1 MVLINKLLAFT
12 FYWYMLLTETS
23 GIKKYRDYTEMTEF
37 LININK
43 TYPQFVH
50 LHSIGQSAEGR
61 ELWVMV
67 ISKDP
72 LKQVLMKPNVKYVAN
87 LHGDEVA
94 GRALLLRFI
103 TDLVTNYHTKN
114 KTKRLLDNT
123 YVHIMPSMN
132 PDGFEKAINQ
142 CKGGPGRNNANGF
155 DLNTNFPDHFLRN
168 TENKQPEVEA
178 IMRWMNDVQFTLS
191 GHFRGGSLVITYPFN
206 SRKNHDSLKKSTNM
220 DGPAK
225 APDDDTLRY
234 LAFKNAIKRKET
246 SNEDICAHSRFR
258 NGIKNAA
265 QLPTVSGGMQDYNY
279 MWAGCMEIDMFISCC
294 KYTEPTDMPIRWY
307 SYKRSMYD
315 FLLKVHSGVKGIVVD
330 EDNAPVEGVKMKIKG
345 RDVVFKTTKRGEYWR
360 ILLSGN
366 YTIVLDYFK
375 RYDSKECYGS
385 IEVNV
390 QVPAYAVVT
399 RNITLKILT
408 EGLPYPLP

>member
-12 FYWYMLLTETS
+12 FFWYMLLTETS
-23 GIKKYRDYTEMTEF
+23 GIKKYGDYTEMTEF

-142 CKGGPGRNNANGF
+142 CKGGPGRNNSNGY
-155 DLNTNFPDHFLRN
+155 DLNMDFPVYFTSR
-168 TENKQPEVEA
+168 TNKQPEVDA
-178 IMRWMNDVQFTLS
+178 IMRWLDDTQFTLS
-191 GHFRGGSLVITYPFN
+191 GHMRGGAVVATYPFN
-206 SRKNHDSLKKSTNM
+206 NRKNYYSLKNI
-220 DGPAK
+220 K
-225 APDDDTLRY
+225 APDDNTLRY
-234 LAFKNAIKRKET
+234 LAFQYAIKLKKM
-246 SNEDICAHSRFR
+246 SNEDLCSRFR
-258 NGIKNAA
+258 NGITNAA
-265 QLPTVSGGMQDYNY
+265 QLSTVVGGMQDFNY
-279 MWAGCMEIDMFISCC
+279 VWAGCMEIDMFISCC
-294 KYTEPTDMPIRWY
+294 KYPQPKDIPTLWN
-307 SYKRSMYD
+307 SNKKAMYN
-315 FLLKVHSGVKGIVVD
+315 FLLKVHIGVKGIVVD
-330 EDNAPVEGVKMKIKG
+330 EDDAPVEGIKMKIKG
-345 RDVVFKTTKRGEYWR
+345 RDAVFKTTKRGEYWR
-360 ILLSGN
+360 ILLPGN
-366 YTIVLDYFK
+366 YTIVLDHIKTSY
-375 RYDSKECYGS
+375 SKTCSES
-385 IEVNV
+385 VEVKV
-390 QVPAYAVVT
+390 QVPNDAFV
-399 RNITLKILT
+399 IKKISLKS
-408 EGLPYPLP
+408 PC